1 MTGGVERGE
10 RSNYSVKQEVWLL
23 VVHSY
28 LYISGRCEQFTWM
41 RESKTP
47 ISTHTSAKNGSRNY
61 ISTRTSPRDVTAVL
75 NVLAAP
81 GWFLL
86 THLYEMWLMW
96 RIFWH
101 SGSRFLLTH
110 LYEMWRLEEKKWKYI
125 LKFQLTHLYEMWP
138 IEKVDFTG
146 YADFNSHISMR
157 CDTAGILFTL
167 SNRGRFQ
174 LTHLYEMWQIVW
186 PEPTHFKD
194 HFNSHISMRCDSCN
208 TS

>member
-61 ISTRTSPRDVTAVL
+61 ISTHTSPRDVTAVL

-86 THLYEMWLMW
+86 THLYEMWLMR

-110 LYEMWRLEEKKWKYI
+110 LYEMWPEPPKPPRTLCNFNSHTSMRCDQGGFSLFQWFPDFNSHTSMRCDNI
-125 LKFQLTHLYEMWP
+125 PRTFTPVSFQFQLTHLYEMW
-138 IEKVDFTG
+138 
-146 YADFNSHISMR
+146 H
-157 CDTAGILFTL
+157 
-167 SNRGRFQ
+167 
-174 LTHLYEMWQIVW
+174 
-186 PEPTHFKD
+186 
-194 HFNSHISMRCDSCN
+194 
-208 TS
+208 